1 MTVDDRLNAV
11 SKRQWVQKVV
21 IDGLST
27 GKKCD
32 VGDIHAFCNEMQ
44 MSYDT
49 LFDVEAEADM
59 KNDVELS
66 ATNETVTVAQLEQQQ
81 QRVARIAQIDEAIQK
96 IAVDQADQL
105 SHRHIAA
112 LIRTRSILIQ
122 QETGIKVDL
131 STIFDCLV
139 EPAEGEIPTMPSG
152 DMGAHYVFRLTLSK
166 ALAKYPQETIVAL
179 GKEFGQ
185 LVDYKVF
192 TGVKLAGMS
201 AEDRRKIIDSLLF
214 LTEKMDDKGLFDCLK
229 ARLAARGDE
238 QPCAS
243 HAPENSASTASLITI
258 MVILTHAAKR
268 GHVLEIADIKGA
280 FLHPTLEKR
289 IHMRLNKAVTAIF
302 VEAHPEF
309 KQFVNPDGTLI
320 VQLNK
325 AVYGLKEAAHLFQ
338 EHLSGVLIKLG
349 WTRDETDPCLFTK
362 WEDGKQCIVC
372 THVDDLLI
380 SHNSDKLRDQLI
392 GGLEDVYGPLK
403 RQQGTD
409 LRFLGMHV
417 RQFPDKGIVEV
428 DQKVFIEKLQERF
441 GIEGKAATPTQ
452 DDIFKDKSHAKN
464 EDGSARVKPV
474 DHPDYT
480 LTDAHLYLSM
490 VMCLM
495 FLAKRTRGDILLPVC
510 FLATKCQAPTMEDHY
525 KLVRVFQYLNATVDM
540 VLRIQ
545 PDSLLIEAF
554 ADASHNCHVQAQ
566 SHTGIVVYVG
576 NVPVFMKSIKQKQQP
591 AKSSTVAELYAL
603 HDSMAP
609 VHRVQDILRALRV
622 PQSSAPTVV
631 WQDNTSTLRIV
642 DIGHGAYDT
651 TGSVNLRYFAI
662 KHYVDQRSIQL
673 KYKPTADMKADGLTK
688 HFGGQIFQRNRAW
701 LGVRNPV

>member
-1 MTVDDRLNAV
+1 MKEPAIVEVPVKPATPIPILRTSSGRPTKAATRFGFEPKVSAVSARLQYHQDKVPQTVTKKFQKSYGREKSKQAKKATRHKPTAVLSTHHAQLPSTQVKSTVRAKKGYATNPRVQSLVATLTKDAPMTLDDRLNAV

-32 VGDIHAFCNEMQ
+32 VGDIHAFCNEMK

-49 LFDVEAEADM
+49 LFDVEAEADL

-66 ATNETVTVAQLEQQQ
+66 ATNETVTAAQLEQQQ

-105 SHRHIAA
+105 SQRHIAA

-131 STIFDCLV
+131 TTIFDCLV

-185 LVDYKVF
+185 LVDYNVF
-192 TGVKLAGMS
+192 TGVKLADMS

-325 AVYGLKEAAHLFQ
+325 VVYGLKEAAHLFQ
-338 EHLSGVLIKLG
+338 EHLSGLR
-349 WTRDETDPCLFTK
+349 T
-362 WEDGKQCIVC
+362 
-372 THVDDLLI
+372 I
-380 SHNSDKLRDQLI
+380 SPWL
-392 GGLEDVYGPLK
+392 VP
-403 RQQGTD
+403 
-409 LRFLGMHV
+409 
-417 RQFPDKGIVEV
+417 
-428 DQKVFIEKLQERF
+428 
-441 GIEGKAATPTQ
+441 
-452 DDIFKDKSHAKN
+452 
-464 EDGSARVKPV
+464 
-474 DHPDYT
+474 
-480 LTDAHLYLSM
+480 
-490 VMCLM
+490 
-495 FLAKRTRGDILLPVC
+495 LAKP
-510 FLATKCQAPTMEDHY
+510 
-525 KLVRVFQYLNATVDM
+525 
-540 VLRIQ
+540 
-545 PDSLLIEAF
+545 
-554 ADASHNCHVQAQ
+554 
-566 SHTGIVVYVG
+566 
-576 NVPVFMKSIKQKQQP
+576 
-591 AKSSTVAELYAL
+591 
-603 HDSMAP
+603 
-609 VHRVQDILRALRV
+609 
-622 PQSSAPTVV
+622 
-631 WQDNTSTLRIV
+631 
-642 DIGHGAYDT
+642 
-651 TGSVNLRYFAI
+651 
-662 KHYVDQRSIQL
+662 
-673 KYKPTADMKADGLTK
+673 
-688 HFGGQIFQRNRAW
+688 
-701 LGVRNPV
+701 